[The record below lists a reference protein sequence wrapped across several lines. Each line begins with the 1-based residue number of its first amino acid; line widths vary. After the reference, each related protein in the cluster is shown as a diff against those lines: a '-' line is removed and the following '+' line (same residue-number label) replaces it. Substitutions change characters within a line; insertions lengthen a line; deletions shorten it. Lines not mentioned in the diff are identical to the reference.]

1 MVINDVL
8 IVDIIKKAQE
18 YEKTKS
24 IPIAAEV
31 CEMLVKWADN
41 SISTWQKIKEAK

>member
-8 IVDIIKKAQE
+8 IVDIVEKARE
-18 YEKTKS
+18 YKKTKS

-31 CEMLVKWADN
+31 CEMLVKWADRAIELAQAGEDN
-41 SISTWQKIKEAK
+41 